1 MEIRYIISEDEAQYM
16 ERHKGHFSQKLAAW
30 AISKMENKDAT
41 GRMRPINPYTLEEVE
56 QMLIP
61 FRDKISEEAIYDA
74 WYLANMVK
82 ADYLGSSITDKE
94 HVALYVKDT
103 LCDPDGEPTMVLACF
118 RAKCDVK
125 GVPIHWERFL

>member
-16 ERHKGHFSQKLAAW
+16 ERHKGHFSKKLAAW
-30 AISKMENKDAT
+30 AIQKMENRDAT
-41 GRMRPINPYTLEEVE
+41 GQLRPINPYSLEEVE
-56 QMLIP
+56 QMILP
-61 FRDKISEEAIYDA
+61 FRQEIGEDAIYDA

-103 LCDPDGEPTMVLACF
+103 ICDPDGEPTMVLACF

-125 GVPIHWERFL
+125 GVAIHWERFL